1 MTIGLNNYSEK
12 SPNTLHAW
20 GIGVLLIVTLIW
32 GTSYPVLKAALGS
45 LSPSVIF
52 ATRFVVAALPFT
64 PYLRF
69 LNLSLLRDGALL
81 GLIIFSTLNLQTFAL
96 ETTSANHA
104 AFIASF
110 NVILVPLLGQLL
122 GRQVFLKTF
131 LSAAIAIF
139 GVGVMCWESEQ
150 IVIGDFLMLG
160 NAFLYSV
167 YILKLESITLRHPIL
182 PLTAIQ
188 LWVIAIVSLIWGAP
202 DLVREYEVISAEWGV
217 ILYLG
222 LIDTAATIVLQVL
235 AQRWVNAYETALM
248 YTLEP
253 IFAAIFSFLI
263 LGEQLGI
270 RGLIGAT
277 FVLLAMV
284 FGQSKSQD
292 IEQDSEIE
300 VTETIVAALSSA
312 DTEQINIPV
321 SLLNT
326 NLMESECDS

>member
-1 MTIGLNNYSEK
+1 MTIELNNYSQK
-12 SPNTLHAW
+12 SPNTLYYS
-20 GIGVLLIVTLIW
+20 GIAVLLLVTLIW

-52 ATRFVVAALPFT
+52 ATRFAVAALPFT

-69 LNLSLLRDGALL
+69 VNLPLLRDGILL
-81 GLIIFSTLNLQTFAL
+81 GLIIFSTLTLQTVAL

-122 GRQVFLKTF
+122 GRQVLLKTF
-131 LSAAIAIF
+131 LAAAMAIF

-150 IVIGDFLMLG
+150 IVVGDFLMLG
-160 NAFLYSV
+160 NAFLYSI

-202 DLVREYEVISAEWGV
+202 DLVRQYESIGANWAV

-222 LIDTAATIVLQVL
+222 LFDTAATILLQVL
-235 AQRWVNAYETALM
+235 AQKWVNAYETALM

-253 IFAAIFSFLI
+253 IFAAVFSFLL
-263 LGEQLGI
+263 LGEKLGV
-270 RGLIGAT
+270 RGIIGAT
-277 FVLLAMV
+277 FVLMAMI
-284 FGQSKSQD
+284 FGQTKSQD
-292 IEQDSEIE
+292 TEQDHE
-300 VTETIVAALSSA
+300 VQVNEPIVAALSSV
-312 DTEQINIPV
+312 DSEPINIPV
-321 SLLNT
+321 SLLNS
-326 NLMESECDS
+326 NLMESE

>member
-20 GIGVLLIVTLIW
+20 GIAVLLLVTLIW
-32 GTSYPVLKAALGS
+32 GTSYPILKSALSS

-69 LNLSLLRDGALL
+69 LNLPLLRDGVLL
-81 GLIIFSTLNLQTFAL
+81 GLIIFSTLTLQTVAL

-110 NVILVPLLGQLL
+110 NVILVPLLGQIL
-122 GRQVFLKTF
+122 GRQVFLNTF

-160 NAFLYSV
+160 NAFLYSI
-167 YILKLESITLRHPIL
+167 YILKLESITLHHPIL

-188 LWVIAIVSLIWGAP
+188 IWVIAIVSLIWGAP
-202 DLVREYEVISAEWGV
+202 DLVRQQEVIGANFGV

-253 IFAAIFSFLI
+253 IFAAVFSFLI

-277 FVLLAMV
+277 FVLVAMI
-284 FGQSKSQD
+284 FGQTKSQET
-292 IEQDSEIE
+292 EQDSGIE
-300 VTETIVAALSSA
+300 VKEPIVAALSSA
-312 DTEQINIPV
+312 DTEPIDVPV
-321 SLLNT
+321 SLLNG
-326 NLMESECDS
+326 NLIESRFDL

>member
-1 MTIGLNNYSEK
+1 MTIELNNYSQK
-12 SPNTLHAW
+12 SPNTLYYS
-20 GIGVLLIVTLIW
+20 GIAVLLLVTLIW

-52 ATRFVVAALPFT
+52 ATRFAVAALPFT

-69 LNLSLLRDGALL
+69 VNLPLLRDGILL
-81 GLIIFSTLNLQTFAL
+81 GLIIFSTLTLQTVAL

-122 GRQVFLKTF
+122 GRQVLLKTF
-131 LSAAIAIF
+131 LAAAMAIF

-150 IVIGDFLMLG
+150 IVVGDFLMLG
-160 NAFLYSV
+160 NAFLYSI

-202 DLVREYEVISAEWGV
+202 DLVRQYESIGANWAV

-222 LIDTAATIVLQVL
+222 LFDTAATILLQVL
-235 AQRWVNAYETALM
+235 AQKWVNAYETALM

-253 IFAAIFSFLI
+253 IFAAVFSFLL
-263 LGEQLGI
+263 LGEKLGV
-270 RGLIGAT
+270 RGIIGAT
-277 FVLLAMV
+277 FVLMAMI
-284 FGQSKSQD
+284 FGQTKSQD
-292 IEQDSEIE
+292 TEQDHEAQVNE
-300 VTETIVAALSSA
+300 PIVAALSSV
-312 DTEQINIPV
+312 DSEPINIPV
-321 SLLNT
+321 SLLNS
-326 NLMESECDS
+326 NLMESE

>member
-1 MTIGLNNYSEK
+1 
-12 SPNTLHAW
+12 
-20 GIGVLLIVTLIW
+20 VLLLVTIIW
-32 GTSYPVLKAALGS
+32 GTSYPVLKTALDS

-52 ATRFVVAALPFT
+52 ATSFVVAALPFT

-69 LNLSLLRDGALL
+69 LNLPLLRDGVLL
-81 GLIIFSTLNLQTFAL
+81 GLIIFSTLTLQTVAL

-110 NVILVPLLGQLL
+110 NVVLVPLLGQLL

-131 LSAAIAIF
+131 LSAVIAIF
-139 GVGVMCWESEQ
+139 GVGVMCWESGQ

-160 NAFLYSV
+160 NAFLYSI
-167 YILKLESITLRHPIL
+167 YIIKLESITLRHPIL

-202 DLVREYEVISAEWGV
+202 DLLREQEVIGTNLGV

-222 LIDTAATIVLQVL
+222 LFDTAATIVLQVL

-253 IFAAIFSFLI
+253 IFAAVFSFLI

-277 FVLLAMV
+277 FVLVAMI
-284 FGQSKSQD
+284 FGQTKSQET
-292 IEQDSEIE
+292 EQNGGIE
-300 VTETIVAALSSA
+300 VKETIDTLLSSS
-312 DTEQINIPV
+312 DTGPVNVPV
-321 SLLNT
+321 SFPNG
-326 NLMESECDS
+326 NLIRSR

>member
-1 MTIGLNNYSEK
+1 M
-12 SPNTLHAW
+12 A
-20 GIGVLLIVTLIW
+20 
-32 GTSYPVLKAALGS
+32 
-45 LSPSVIF
+45 
-52 ATRFVVAALPFT
+52 
-64 PYLRF
+64 
-69 LNLSLLRDGALL
+69 
-81 GLIIFSTLNLQTFAL
+81 
-96 ETTSANHA
+96 
-104 AFIASF
+104 
-110 NVILVPLLGQLL
+110 IL
-122 GRQVFLKTF
+122 
-131 LSAAIAIF
+131 

-160 NAFLYSV
+160 NAFLYSI

-202 DLVREYEVISAEWGV
+202 DLLREYEVISAEWGV

-253 IFAAIFSFLI
+253 IFAAVFSFLI

-270 RGLIGAT
+270 RGIIGASL
-277 FVLLAMV
+277 VLVAMV

-292 IEQDSEIE
+292 TEIE
-300 VTETIVAALSSA
+300 VNEPIVAALSSA
-312 DTEQINIPV
+312 DTEPIKIPV
-321 SLLNT
+321 SLLNS
-326 NLMESECDS
+326 NLMESEYDS

>member
-1 MTIGLNNYSEK
+1 MTTGSNHFSEK
-12 SPNTLHAW
+12 SPNTLYTW
-20 GIGVLLIVTLIW
+20 GIGVLLVVTLIW
-32 GTSYPVLKAALGS
+32 GTSYPVLKSALGS

-69 LNLSLLRDGALL
+69 LNFPLLRDGVLL

-131 LSAAIAIF
+131 LAAAMAIL

-160 NAFLYSV
+160 NAFLYSI

-202 DLVREYEVISAEWGV
+202 DLLREYEVISAEWGV
-217 ILYLG
+217 VLYLG

-270 RGLIGAT
+270 RGIIGASL
-277 FVLLAMV
+277 VLVAMV

-292 IEQDSEIE
+292 AEIE
-300 VTETIVAALSSA
+300 VNEPIVAALSSA
-312 DTEQINIPV
+312 DTEPIKIPV
-321 SLLNT
+321 SLLNSNHS
-326 NLMESECDS
+326 NLMESEYDL